1 MLSLFYTTGVA
12 LDKRTSACT
21 HCQRVGHTANKCYIR
36 LKEQR
41 KARKQKLSVS
51 GETSMSRQNEMGS
64 MRRPGK
70 TGNAPASY
78 TSSSSP
84 RGATGG
90 TRYCVLHDS
99 TTHST
104 EDCYTIAKMKRDR
117 SRGCG
122 GAPSE
127 EAERPVKQK
136 PG

>member
-1 MLSLFYTTGVA
+1 MRWVQCVD
-12 LDKRTSACT
+12 LD
-21 HCQRVGHTANKCYIR
+21 
-36 LKEQR
+36 
-41 KARKQKLSVS
+41 
-51 GETSMSRQNEMGS
+51 
-64 MRRPGK
+64 K
-70 TGNAPASY
+70 TGNVPASY

-104 EDCYTIAKMKRDR
+104 EYYYTIAKMKRDR
-117 SRGCG
+117 IRGCD
-122 GAPSE
+122 GAPSG